1 MPTEYP
7 KKNDRMPI
15 KKFIF
20 YGKNGICKNFTN
32 RSYRCYLGDI
42 SV

>member
-1 MPTEYP
+1 
-7 KKNDRMPI
+7 MPI

-20 YGKNGICKNFTN
+20 CEKNGICKNFTN
-32 RSYRCYLGDI
+32 CSNRCYLGDI